1 MGTSQTALA
10 AIVFALLS
18 SQASAHAF
26 LRTASPTVDSIVS
39 QPPRQVVIE
48 FTEGVEPAFSSIIV
62 QNASGARVDDANVH
76 LAGGRTHLAVGLKP
90 LLPGKYKVTWRVT
103 SIDTHKTQGVY
114 GFTVKR

>member
-1 MGTSQTALA
+1 MGTSQTPLV

-26 LRTASPTVDSIVS
+26 LRTANPGVDSVVS

-62 QNASGARVDDANVH
+62 QDASGARVDDASVH
-76 LAGGRTHLAVGLKP
+76 LAGGRTRLAVGLKS
-90 LLPGKYKVTWRVT
+90 LPAGKYRVTWRAT
-103 SIDTHKTQGVY
+103 STDTHKTQGGY
-114 GFTVKR
+114 SFTVKR